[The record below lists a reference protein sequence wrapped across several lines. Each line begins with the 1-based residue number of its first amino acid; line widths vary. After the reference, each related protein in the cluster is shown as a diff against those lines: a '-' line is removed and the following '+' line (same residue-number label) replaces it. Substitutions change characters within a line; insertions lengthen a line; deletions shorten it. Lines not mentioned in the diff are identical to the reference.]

1 MGFASSASGGEIHQS
16 TGEKDMPTQSAP
28 VMEMAITDEIE
39 QAQQTSHRSHSLRH
53 DALLV
58 LITLIWGSTFLIV
71 KNAVSLIGPFTYLA
85 LSYSIGSLTLALLF
99 HRRLRRI
106 TRAELLSGLVLGM
119 ILFTAYAL
127 QTIGLQYTTVS
138 KAGFITGLYVPLV
151 PVFAFLLL
159 RQRPTQGAIVGIA
172 LSFSGLFWL
181 SFNDKFNLAFGPGET
196 LILGAAITFAL
207 HIVSVSKFAPHVDA
221 INLAVVQLTLTS
233 LLSFIAIPI
242 AREPFIM
249 PPMVVWGSVLFM
261 GVMDV
266 AFTLS
271 MMIWIQ
277 QIVSGTRA
285 ALIYALEPMW
295 AALFGF
301 MLAGDKLGLLAWIGC
316 GFILS
321 GLIIGRMGKLHLS
334 LRKSTK

>member
-1 MGFASSASGGEIHQS
+1 
-16 TGEKDMPTQSAP
+16 MPTQSAP
-28 VMEMAITDEIE
+28 VTGIAITEE
-39 QAQQTSHRSHSLRH
+39 VKGAERSYSLRH

-71 KNAVSLIGPFTYLA
+71 KNAVSLSGPFTYIT
-85 LSYSIGSLTLALLF
+85 LSYGIGSLTLALIF
-99 HRRLRRI
+99 HRRLMRI
-106 TRAELLSGLVLGM
+106 SRAELLSGLVLGI

-159 RQRPTQGAIVGIA
+159 RQKPTLGAIVGFV
-172 LSFSGLFWL
+172 LSLTGLFLL
-181 SFNDKFNLAFGPGET
+181 SSNDKFNLEFGLGEV
-196 LILGAAITFAL
+196 LILGAAIAFAL
-207 HIVSVSKFAPHVDA
+207 HIVNVSKFAPHVDA
-221 INLAVVQLTLTS
+221 INLAIVQLSLTS
-233 LLSFIAIPI
+233 LLSFIAMPI
-242 AREPFIM
+242 ARESFVM
-249 PPMVVWGSVLFM
+249 PSMMVWGSVLFM
-261 GVMDV
+261 GVVDV

-271 MMIWIQ
+271 AMIWVQ

-301 MLAGDKLGLLAWIGC
+301 ALAGDKLSLLAWIGC
-316 GFILS
+316 GFILA
-321 GLIIGRMGKLHLS
+321 GMIVGRVGKLRL
-334 LRKSTK
+334 LFGKRTT

>member
-1 MGFASSASGGEIHQS
+1 MA
-16 TGEKDMPTQSAP
+16 TQSAP
-28 VMEMAITDEIE
+28 LTEIAITEE
-39 QAQQTSHRSHSLRH
+39 VKQAERSYSLRH

-71 KNAVSLIGPFTYLA
+71 KNTVRLSGPFTYLA
-85 LSYSIGSLTLALLF
+85 LSYGIGGIILVLIF
-99 HRRLRRI
+99 HRRLMRI
-106 TRAELLSGLVLGM
+106 SRAELLSGLVLGT

-159 RQRPTQGAIVGIA
+159 RQKPTQGAIVGFA
-172 LSFSGLFWL
+172 LSLIGLFL
-181 SFNDKFNLAFGPGET
+181 ISFNDKFNLTFGLGET
-196 LILGAAITFAL
+196 LILGAAIAFAL
-207 HIVSVSKFAPHVDA
+207 HVVNVSKFAANVDA
-221 INLAVVQLTLTS
+221 INLAIVQLALTS

-242 AREPFIM
+242 SREPIIM
-249 PPMVVWGSVLFM
+249 PPLIVWGSVLFM
-261 GVMDV
+261 GVVDL

-271 MMIWIQ
+271 AMIWVQ
-277 QIVSGTRA
+277 QLVSSTRA

-301 MLAGDKLGLLAWIGC
+301 ALAGDKLSLLAWIGC
-316 GFILS
+316 GFILA
-321 GLIIGRMGKLHLS
+321 GMIVGRVGKIHLPGS
-334 LRKSTK
+334 KWIK